1 MNQKNKIGIKLFDG
15 TFVPVLN
22 VNEPKSK
29 RLVLTT
35 VQDNQKKAIIEL
47 YEGSNNNCMYN
58 EFLGKL
64 IINIDRETE
73 KGQPG
78 IEVNLRLDENGILHA
93 KAWDAESNEQSTMMI
108 EHSSGKKIRHETE
121 KIDNFTKVAE
131 KKQITDYQE
140 TEKKSRIIPIILITL
155 AILIFLALLSLGIYF
170 FAKNIYPKISSYFT
184 NKDKI
189 EKKVEE
195 PKKEEP
201 KIEEKKII
209 EEKKEVIGKKKL
221 EGKIHYIRW
230 GDNLW
235 NICIKYYGDPWY
247 YPSLAEVNE
256 IKKPRLIYAG
266 TTIIIP
272 QKSDLKR
279 WSFLE

>member
-22 VNEPKSK
+22 VDEPKSK

-47 YEGSNNNCMYN
+47 YEGSKDNCMYN

-64 IINIDRETE
+64 IINIDRETQ
-73 KGQPG
+73 KGEPG

-108 EHSSGKKIRHETE
+108 EHSSGKKIKHETE
-121 KIDNFTKVAE
+121 KIDNFTKAAD

-140 TEKKSRIIPIILITL
+140 TERKNKVIPIILISL
-155 AILIFLALLSLGIYF
+155 AVLILLALLGTGIYF
-170 FAKNIYPKISSYFT
+170 FTKNVLPSITNYFVKKEKI
-184 NKDKI
+184 I
-189 EKKVEE
+189 EKKVIE
-195 PKKEEP
+195 PEP
-201 KIEEKKII
+201 KIEEKKIP

-235 NICIKYYGDPWY
+235 NICIKYYDDPWY
-247 YPSLAEVNE
+247 YPSLAEANE
-256 IKKPRLIYAG
+256 IKIPRLIYAG